1 MVQQVKHPDEPEAD
15 PASPNELISLTS
27 YAARSASGDEN
38 GESSEVRVSDTSW
51 DESRPHTLAELSPIQ
66 TLREIEAWIATQE
79 ARTRTNNRV
88 LAELRAA
95 RADAE
100 TRAHDLASELES
112 AQRALHAAL
121 CRAEGAERADSSRTI
136 DKLHAELAE
145 RDAAIAHLKAEH
157 EAQCIN
163 FEQLA
168 AIRSREQENSAL
180 RQEEV
185 RAAAET
191 LATEIQALEE
201 RHRCSSES
209 VASLEAQLAESRAER
224 DALEEK
230 LRTERT
236 DRSAL
241 ATRVAELEALTIDL
255 GHALQ
260 AQTEATKRANAA
272 TEARERELAMEHKRS
287 SALEAQLQAATRHA
301 TDLSEVAQSTETQ
314 LKMHLEQLAT
324 SQARL
329 ARLEHEATYQSE
341 WLANL
346 EVELAHAEVRAE
358 QAEASRRTVE
368 NELGRVRTELQGET
382 ERANVLEAAQ
392 RELTLELE
400 RVRTELRAETERA
413 NALDATQR
421 ELALQLG
428 RARTALQGETAR
440 ANALDAAHREVALE
454 FALELERMRAA
465 LYEREFQVRRLE
477 RDANTSAQE
486 LTRIKVD
493 IERGNNTQLAQM
505 VEFPDD
511 GATLVPLDDMD
522 APAVPLGR
530 HTTLGRARECDLCL
544 KDTSVSR
551 RHAVLTIEPNG
562 AFIEDLRSVN
572 GVTVN
577 GQRIRHARVTDGD
590 VIEVGVRRFRF
601 TSPSAGRKT
610 QNAESGTT
618 SSASTT

>member
-27 YAARSASGDEN
+27 YPARAASGDEN

-100 TRAHDLASELES
+100 TRAHDLARELET
-112 AQRALHAAL
+112 AQRALHAAV

-358 QAEASRRTVE
+358 QAEASRRPVE

-392 RELTLELE
+392 RELTLDLG
-400 RVRTELRAETERA
+400 RVRTELQGETERA

-421 ELALQLG
+421 ELALELG

-454 FALELERMRAA
+454 FALELERMRAV

-610 QNAESGTT
+610 QNSESGTT